1 MIRKSKNPFIRFLI
15 KSPISIHI
23 HFKKSKKYIICLQW
37 YVSCIIWKEIFC
49 AYIQIKL
56 FLFRYSLQKCLINQ
70 KWMNYIHFYWNFVFI
85 FVANEFIL
93 LCTLIEQISL
103 LKIFLILNWNH
114 FFIQIEIS
122 IVQNFTRNRISR
134 KSRALITHFANNFLA
149 KSLSELLLNC
159 GINIINVIISYRH
172 IYLTTWLRFFVRIWA
187 NNLAKV
193 PVLVLPRMVRLL
205 PNLFHFFFICLIYLI
220 YQIYLWAFLAFLL
233 LKSDAVL
240 LSNASQTF
248 LVF

>member
-1 MIRKSKNPFIRFLI
+1 
-15 KSPISIHI
+15 
-23 HFKKSKKYIICLQW
+23 
-37 YVSCIIWKEIFC
+37 
-49 AYIQIKL
+49 
-56 FLFRYSLQKCLINQ
+56 
-70 KWMNYIHFYWNFVFI
+70 
-85 FVANEFIL
+85 L
-93 LCTLIEQISL
+93 LP
-103 LKIFLILNWNH
+103 LKTTFLILNWNQ
-114 FFIQIEIS
+114 FFIQIKIS
-122 IVQNFTRNRISR
+122 IVQNFARNRISR
-134 KSRALITHFANNFLA
+134 KSWALITHFANNFLA
-149 KSLSELLLNC
+149 KSLSQLLLNC

-193 PVLVLPRMVRLL
+193 PVLVLTRMVRLL